1 MELSFL
7 FKLVLALLAFFAFI
21 ILWEFIK
28 DPKAF
33 KEAMRENENKSKKK
47 KSIGSVDLGNGVKG
61 EIVSIE
67 VTETF
72 SIKGLN
78 FHDLDESMV
87 GPFKGYV
94 KIQRNNKYD
103 RYAIGVYIDGEEV
116 GHLPRGNKALFN
128 KIAAKGGK
136 VRATGF
142 IDMGEDQED
151 GHLYF
156 YGEVEVY
163 DVN

>member
-33 KEAMRENENKSKKK
+33 KEAMKSNKSKKK
-47 KSIGSVDLGNGVKG
+47 KNYGLTDLGDDDNN
-61 EIVSIE
+61 EATE
-67 VTETF
+67 VF

-78 FHDLDESMV
+78 FHDIDESMV
-87 GPFKGYV
+87 GAFRGYV

-156 YGEVEVY
+156 YGEVGVY

>member
-1 MELSFL
+1 MEYPFL
-7 FKLVLALLAFFAFI
+7 LKLIIALTAFFAFLT
-21 ILWEFIK
+21 LWAYLK

-33 KEAMRENENKSKKK
+33 KEAMKSKKK
-47 KSIGSVDLGNGVKG
+47 KNYGLTDLGNDDND
-61 EIVSIE
+61 EATE
-67 VTETF
+67 VF

-78 FHDLDESMV
+78 FHDIDESMV
-87 GPFKGYV
+87 GAFRGYV

-116 GHLPRGNKALFN
+116 GHLPRGNKTLFN
-128 KIAAKGGK
+128 KIASKGGK

>member
-1 MELSFL
+1 MEILHFIT
-7 FKLVLALLAFFAFI
+7 KAAIALTAFFAF
-21 ILWEFIK
+21 LTFWAYLK

-33 KEAMRENENKSKKK
+33 KEAMKSNKSKKK
-47 KSIGSVDLGNGVKG
+47 KNYGLTDLGDGDDDNN
-61 EIVSIE
+61 EATE
-67 VTETF
+67 VF

-78 FHDLDESMV
+78 FHDIDESMV
-87 GPFKGYV
+87 GAFRGYV

-103 RYAIGVYIDGEEV
+103 RYAIGVYIDGDEI

-142 IDMGEDQED
+142 IDIGEDQED

>member
-33 KEAMRENENKSKKK
+33 KEAMKENANKSKKK
-47 KSIGSVDLGNGVKG
+47 KNYGLADLGDDDND
-61 EIVSIE
+61 EATE
-67 VTETF
+67 VF

-78 FHDLDESMV
+78 FHDIDESMV
-87 GPFKGYV
+87 GAFRGYV

-103 RYAIGVYIDGEEV
+103 RYAIGVYIDGVEI

-142 IDMGEDQED
+142 IDIGEDQED